1 MKDKDII
8 ISCEK
13 ILKGKIVRIQDLS
26 IGCDQKVYL
35 IQIDNKKY
43 IYKESKKDISKIKNE
58 EYALNILSNLEIP
71 IPKLIYTDNGF
82 LIESYIDGDLLS
94 KKVSENLF
102 IQLGY
107 YISKIHSV
115 KMEGF
120 GEIKNNKGEY
130 QTESEYLFSWLN
142 LNNSNHKILKNLNL
156 KQIFEENLDLLKS
169 EDSYFLHGD
178 ISCSNTIVYDNKING
193 IIDFG
198 DAICGVI
205 EYDLGLFYIKIKN
218 EKNWNLFLK
227 GYNKEFNE
235 KKFNLYVIAFGIWM
249 IQDGIINENDFHFQ
263 KFINTVNKFNIA

>member
-8 ISCEK
+8 IACEK
-13 ILKGKIVRIQDLS
+13 KLKTKILDIQDLS

-35 IQIDNKKY
+35 IQTDNEKY
-43 IYKESKKDISKIKNE
+43 IYKESRKDISKIKNE

-71 IPKLIYTDNGF
+71 IPRLIYVDEEF

-94 KKVSENLF
+94 KKESESENLF

-120 GEIKNNKGEY
+120 GEIKNYKGEY
-130 QTESEYLFSWLN
+130 KTESEYLFSWLN
-142 LNNSNHKILKNLNL
+142 LNNSNHKILKNFNL
-156 KQIFEENLDLLKS
+156 KKIFEENLDLLKN
-169 EDSYFLHGD
+169 ENSYFLHGD

-198 DAICGVI
+198 DAVCGAI
-205 EYDLGLFYIKIKN
+205 EYDLGLFYIKIEN
-218 EKNWNLFLK
+218 EKNWSSFLK
-227 GYNKEFNE
+227 GYNKVFNE

-249 IQDGIINENDFHFQ
+249 IQDEIINETDFHFQ
-263 KFINTVNKFNIA
+263 KFINCVNKFN